1 MDFLK
6 TLPFRLDDRLV
17 SLRDRAKRRRDPAT
31 EDETLALLLTVARMR
46 ATSRIL
52 EIGPAE
58 GLSSTALL
66 LECTEARLTTIE
78 VEESLWRSAKENF
91 AAFGVADRANAL
103 LADAGDVL
111 PSLEEQFDLIFLD
124 GPKAQYIHYLPELKR
139 LLTPRGVLFADDVL
153 LYGWVSGREEV
164 PYKRRSIVERLR
176 EYLRAVRDDPDF
188 ATTILEV
195 GEGVAISVLRGR

>member
-17 SLRDRAKRRRDPAT
+17 SLRDRAKGRRDPAT

-46 ATSRIL
+46 APRRIL
-52 EIGPAE
+52 EIGTAE
-58 GLSSTALL
+58 GLSSTA
-66 LECTEARLTTIE
+66 
-78 VEESLWRSAKENF
+78 LWRSAKENF

-124 GPKAQYIHYLPELKR
+124 GPKAQYIHYLSELKR

-176 EYLRAVRDDPDF
+176 EYLRAVRDDLDF

>member
-1 MDFLK
+1 MEFLK

-17 SLRDRAKRRRDPAT
+17 SLRDRAKGRRDPAT

-46 ATSRIL
+46 APRRIL
-52 EIGPAE
+52 EIGTAE

-78 VEESLWRSAKENF
+78 VEESLWQSAKENF

>member
-1 MDFLK
+1 ML
-6 TLPFRLDDRLV
+6 
-17 SLRDRAKRRRDPAT
+17 
-31 EDETLALLLTVARMR
+31 LLLTVARMR
-46 ATSRIL
+46 APRRIL
-52 EIGPAE
+52 EIGTAE